1 MNESKRLLNRYLF
14 IGIPFVSVFIL
25 TGFGSDPVNVTKF
38 LVLGPVAV
46 VTFLLAIVWHREQL
60 FSTHRLTLVFFGLFL
75 LSMFSAVVQ
84 SEIPIEQNLYGE
96 YGRNTGL
103 LTYVFFILIS
113 VAVLTLNAKKEFNN
127 LLKGLLAAGQIN
139 LVYCYWV
146 LAFGDPINW
155 NNQYGS
161 LLGLLGNPNFIGAFL
176 GMYITVALSVL
187 AGTAERN
194 TYFWLLLFSI
204 PAAFYAVLE
213 TNAVQGLVVTAG
225 GAALVCFFLIRS
237 KFGSLV
243 QSSYVLLVA
252 IIGVIAILGTLQ
264 KGPFSFVYKRS
275 VSLRG
280 TYWNTGISM
289 GLDHPLSGVGMDG
302 YGDWYRR
309 YRPEV
314 ALIDTPGPSVSSNAA
329 HNIVLDFF
337 SFGGFPLLISYLLIL
352 GLTLILG
359 IKHISKTK
367 KYEPTFVALF
377 SVWLCYQ
384 VQSII
389 SINQIGLAIWGWV
402 LTAAVLAYVGSAGL
416 TERKQV
422 KRNANLGLIFPPSL
436 LVTLG
441 LVVGFFLSA
450 PPISSDMNWFNA
462 KNSNKLEIIQEAL
475 NPNYFRPES
484 SIKYSQAVEIF
495 AKSNLPVEAIKYAR
509 IAVKFHPNYF
519 YAWRDLYFLSN
530 STLEEKQL
538 AKENMKRLDPLNSEI
553 DTLD

>member
-1 MNESKRLLNRYLF
+1 MTESKRLLNRYLF
-14 IGIPFVSVFIL
+14 IGIPFISVFIL

-46 VTFLLAIVWHREQL
+46 VTFLLAIVWEREQL
-60 FSTHRLTLVFFGLFL
+60 FSTHKSTLVLFGLFL
-75 LSMFSAVVQ
+75 LFMFSAVFQ
-84 SEIPIEQNLYGE
+84 SEIPIEQNLYGD

-127 LLKGLLAAGQIN
+127 LLKGLLVAGQIN

-146 LAFGDPINW
+146 LGFGDPINW

-187 AGTAERN
+187 VGTLERN
-194 TYFWLLLFSI
+194 AYFWFLVLSL
-204 PAAFYAVLE
+204 PAAFYAILE

-225 GAALVCFFLIRS
+225 GAALVCFFWIRS
-237 KFGSLV
+237 KFGSLI

-314 ALIDTPGPSVSSNAA
+314 ALIDTPGPSV
-329 HNIVLDFF
+329 
-337 SFGGFPLLISYLLIL
+337 
-352 GLTLILG
+352 
-359 IKHISKTK
+359 
-367 KYEPTFVALF
+367 
-377 SVWLCYQ
+377 
-384 VQSII
+384 
-389 SINQIGLAIWGWV
+389 
-402 LTAAVLAYVGSAGL
+402 
-416 TERKQV
+416 
-422 KRNANLGLIFPPSL
+422 
-436 LVTLG
+436 
-441 LVVGFFLSA
+441 
-450 PPISSDMNWFNA
+450 
-462 KNSNKLEIIQEAL
+462 
-475 NPNYFRPES
+475 
-484 SIKYSQAVEIF
+484 
-495 AKSNLPVEAIKYAR
+495 
-509 IAVKFHPNYF
+509 
-519 YAWRDLYFLSN
+519 
-530 STLEEKQL
+530 
-538 AKENMKRLDPLNSEI
+538 
-553 DTLD
+553 